1 MSTGVKKIEKPPNK
15 LKKMLQKFANKLSL
29 FNFWWFL
36 YAKMSG
42 KNFMIIGIMMLWFED
57 VNNDE
62 EFDLLKRCFCTII

>member
-1 MSTGVKKIEKPPNK
+1 MSTGVKKSKKSPNK
-15 LKKMLQKFANKLSL
+15 LKKKLQKFANKLSL

>member
-1 MSTGVKKIEKPPNK
+1 MSTGVKKSKKPPNK
-15 LKKMLQKFANKLSL
+15 LKKKLQKFANKLSL
-29 FNFWWFL
+29 FSFWWFL

>member
-15 LKKMLQKFANKLSL
+15 LKKKLQKFANKLSL
-29 FNFWWFL
+29 FNFWCFL
-36 YAKMSG
+36 YAKMLG